1 MGEAI
6 LQAFQNVVLDPTIWL
21 IILGS
26 AVYGVFIGAVPGLT
40 ATMAVALLVPVTFW
54 LEPTAALAAIVTLSA
69 CAIFAGDIPAV
80 LLRIPGTPASA
91 AYADEAFAMTQQG
104 NSELALGVALVFS
117 IVGGLFGSLVL
128 ILLGHQLARAAA
140 WFSAP
145 EYFWMYVI
153 GLSCAVVAA
162 RGALLKAL
170 VALLLG
176 LLFSTVGLSA
186 VHTEAR
192 FTFGFPELYQG
203 INFIPA
209 MIGLFGVSEVL
220 KNLAT
225 ANRDAPSI
233 AASAGTSPTSRRLL
247 VRLLFAP
254 VWRALGP
261 ALAELKLRIRPVIR
275 SSAIGTAIGILPGAG
290 ADIAAWVAMAVSK
303 RLSKRSDT
311 AAEQS
316 LSGLADATTANNAAI
331 AGAWIPALVF
341 GIPGDS
347 ITAIVIGVLL
357 MKNVKPGPEIFE
369 KQAVLVYSLYILF
382 ILSNLVLL
390 PIGLLAIK
398 AGGYIV
404 RVPQRVLL
412 PMILLACVV
421 GAYAVNE
428 SFFDIGIMLG
438 MGILGF
444 VLERWQ
450 IPIGPIVLGIVLGG
464 PLEERFIQTLT
475 GADGSPLAFFDR
487 PLSAIFGMAAIGL
500 WGSLIFFRGRGV
512 CRPTDLLPQAPPLP
526 SATRKP
532 SNAPPDD

>member
-6 LQAFQNVVLDPTIWL
+6 LLAFEKVVLDPQIWL
-21 IILGS
+21 IIFAS

-54 LEPTAALAAIVTLSA
+54 LEPTAALAAIVTLTA
-69 CAIFAGDIPAV
+69 CAIFAGDIPAI

-91 AYADEAFAMTQQG
+91 AYTDEGFALSQQG
-104 NSELALGVALVFS
+104 SADLALGVALVFS

-162 RGALLKAL
+162 RGALVKAL
-170 VALLLG
+170 FALLLG
-176 LLFSTVGLSA
+176 LLFSTVGISA

-192 FTFGFPELYQG
+192 FTFGFSELYQG

-225 ANRDAPSI
+225 ATSATGSGGAVPSKTGK
-233 AASAGTSPTSRRLL
+233 ASGTLL
-247 VRLLFAP
+247 ARAFFIP
-254 VWRALGP
+254 VWRTLGP
-261 ALAELKLRIRPVIR
+261 AMRELKNRLRPVLR

-303 RLSKRSDT
+303 RLARRSDS
-311 AAEQS
+311 ASEQS
-316 LSGLADATTANNAAI
+316 LSGLAEATTANNAAI

-382 ILSNLVLL
+382 ILSNLILL

-412 PMILLACVV
+412 PMILLACIV

-428 SFFDIGIMLG
+428 STFDVWIMLA
-438 MGILGF
+438 MGVLGF
-444 VLERWQ
+444 GLERWQ
-450 IPIGPIVLGIVLGG
+450 VPIGPIVLGIVLGG

-487 PLSAIFGMAAIGL
+487 PLSALLGIAAIAL
-500 WGSLIFFRGRGV
+500 WGSL
-512 CRPTDLLPQAPPLP
+512 LLLRRD
-526 SATRKP
+526 RKRTHERIED
-532 SNAPPDD
+532 SH

>member
-6 LQAFQNVVLDPTIWL
+6 LEAFHTVVLDPHLWL
-21 IILGS
+21 IMLGS
-26 AVYGVFIGAVPGLT
+26 AVYGIFIGAVPGLT

-54 LEPTAALAAIVTLSA
+54 MEPIPALAAIVTLSA

-91 AYADEAFAMTQQG
+91 AYTDEAFAMTQRG
-104 NSELALGVALVFS
+104 DAELALGVALVFS
-117 IVGGLFGSLVL
+117 IVGGLFGSVVL

-145 EYFWMYVI
+145 EYFWMYVV

-170 VALLLG
+170 FALLLG

-186 VHTEAR
+186 VHTQAR
-192 FTFGFPELYQG
+192 FTFGFSELYQG

-225 ANRDAPSI
+225 AHRDAPIIPAMS
-233 AASAGTSPTSRRLL
+233 ATGSASAGSVIKRLF
-247 VRLLFAP
+247 FAP
-254 VWRALGP
+254 IWRALGP
-261 ALAELKLRIRPVIR
+261 AIRELKRRIRPVIR

-290 ADIAAWVAMAVSK
+290 ADMAAWVAMAVSK
-303 RLSKRSDT
+303 RLAKRST
-311 AAEQS
+311 TSAEES
-316 LSGLADATTANNAAI
+316 VTGLADATTANNSAI

-382 ILSNLVLL
+382 ILANLILL
-390 PIGLLAIK
+390 PVGLLAIK

-428 SFFDIGIMLG
+428 SYFDIGIMLG
-438 MGILGF
+438 MGVLGF
-444 VLERWQ
+444 LLERWQ

-475 GADGSPLAFFDR
+475 GADGSLLAFFNR
-487 PLSAIFGMAAIGL
+487 PLSAILGTVAIAL
-500 WGSLIFFRGRGV
+500 WASLLFFRGGPIVGR
-512 CRPTDLLPQAPPLP
+512 
-526 SATRKP
+526 RK
-532 SNAPPDD
+532 S

>member
-1 MGEAI
+1 MNEAI
-6 LQAFQNVVLDPTIWL
+6 RQAFEKVVLDPFIWA
-21 IILGS
+21 IIFGS
-26 AVYGVFIGAVPGLT
+26 AVYGTFIGAVPGLT

-54 LEPTAALAAIVTLSA
+54 LEPEAALAAIVTLSA

-91 AYADEAFAMTQQG
+91 AYADEAFGMTQRG
-104 NSELALGVALVFS
+104 DSELALGVALVFS

-128 ILLGHQLARAAA
+128 MLLGHQLARAAA

-145 EYFWMYVI
+145 EYFWMYLV
-153 GLSCAVVAA
+153 GLSCAVIAA

-170 VALLLG
+170 LALLLG

-192 FTFGFPELYQG
+192 FTFGLSELYQG

-220 KNLAT
+220 KNLASL
-225 ANRDAPSI
+225 NRGAPNVVLAP
-233 AASAGTSPTSRRLL
+233 AAGGSTGPLL
-247 VRLLFAP
+247 VRMFVAP
-254 VWRALGP
+254 VWRTLGP
-261 ALAELKLRIRPVIR
+261 AMRELRRRIRPVIR

-290 ADIAAWVAMAVSK
+290 ADIASWVAMAVSK
-303 RLSKRSDT
+303 RLNPKSITD
-311 AAEQS
+311 AEES
-316 LSGLADATTANNAAI
+316 LTGLADATTANNSAI

-390 PIGLLAIK
+390 PIGLIAIK
-398 AGGYIV
+398 VGGYIV
-404 RVPQRVLL
+404 RVPPRVLMPL
-412 PMILLACVV
+412 ILLACLL
-421 GAYAVNE
+421 GAYAVNQ
-428 SFFDIGIMLG
+428 SIFDIWVMLV
-438 MGILGF
+438 MGVLGF
-444 VLERWQ
+444 LLERRQ
-450 IPIGPIVLGIVLGG
+450 VPIGPIVLGMVLGG

-475 GADGSPLAFFDR
+475 GADGSLLAFVNR
-487 PLSAIFGMAAIGL
+487 PLSAVLATVAVGIWAAL
-500 WGSLIFFRGRGV
+500 LLFRGPRQPRSTEHRSPDGL
-512 CRPTDLLPQAPPLP
+512 PPAHQSTTDP
-526 SATRKP
+526 SSR
-532 SNAPPDD
+532 S